1 MKLTFILPAIGK
13 KAGKKYIGTW
23 KMEPLTIAVLKAL
36 TPSYIETE
44 FFDDRIELIDY
55 ETKTDL
61 VCITTETYTA
71 KRSYR
76 IAAKFR
82 ERGIPVVMG
91 GYHATLCPD
100 EAKQYGDSVI
110 VGNAE
115 NVWQQMLA
123 DVQNGC
129 LKARYDG
136 GTGIVGG
143 YGISACGQAVEES
156 RSGIQKGGLGTF
168 TGRPDKSI
176 FRGKKYLPV
185 SLVETGRGC
194 CHSCEFCSISQF
206 YGGAY
211 HCREH
216 RLIAEDI
223 ERSEHKYTF
232 LVDDNLVA
240 NRENAIGIFREIT
253 PLHIKWAGQGTL
265 SMARD
270 EELLRAMK
278 KSGCEII
285 LIGFESLDKENL
297 RQMNKSFNYAVGERD
312 ELVKRI
318 HDAGIGIYA
327 TFVFGYD
334 NDDERTVY
342 DALEFATKHHFYTA
356 AFNHLLPFPNTPLY
370 HRLEQ
375 ERRLIYDKWWLADGY
390 RYGELAFHPKQLS
403 AEKLSELC
411 RDARK
416 QFSSLPTVLG
426 RGFASL
432 GRTSPLMWGL
442 FWAMNVRLGE
452 EIDQKMNVPIGENL
466 DELPK

>member
-1 MKLTFILPAIGK
+1 MIIRIFRCWNNREQGQDAMKLTFILPAIGK

-36 TPSYIETE
+36 TPPDIETE
-44 FFDDRIELIDY
+44 LFDDRIELIDY
-55 ETKTDL
+55 DTKTDL
-61 VCITTETYTA
+61 VCISTETYTA

-82 ERGIPVVMG
+82 EHGIPVVMG
-91 GYHATLCPD
+91 GYHVTLCPS
-100 EAKQYGDSVI
+100 EAKQYCDSVI

-115 NVWQQMLA
+115 TVWRQMLL
-123 DVQNGC
+123 DFQNGG
-129 LKARYDG
+129 LKARYEG
-136 GTGIVGG
+136 GTGTFDGG
-143 YGISACGQAVEES
+143 GINDV
-156 RSGIQKGGLGTF
+156 
-168 TGRPDKSI
+168 RPDKSI
-176 FRGKKYLPV
+176 FSGKKYLPV

-206 YGGAY
+206 YGGTY
-211 HCREH
+211 HCRKH
-216 RLIAEDI
+216 RLIVEDI
-223 ERSEHKYTF
+223 ERSKHKYTF

-240 NRENAIGIFREIT
+240 DRENAIGIFREIT
-253 PLHIKWAGQGTL
+253 PLRIKWAGQGTL

-285 LIGFESLDKENL
+285 LIGFESLNKENL
-297 RQMNKSFNYAVGERD
+297 KQMNKSFNYAVGERD

-342 DALEFATKHHFYTA
+342 DALSFATKHHFYTA

-370 HRLEQ
+370 YRLEQ
-375 ERRLIYDKWWLADGY
+375 EERLIYDKWWLADGY

-403 AEKLSELC
+403 AERLSDLC

-416 QFSSLPTVLG
+416 QFSSPKTVLG